1 MVSRIIDTKN
11 SQVWSRLLPG
21 VLALGL
27 FVQLSGQVWLQSG
40 SAHNTQVYLGLLL
53 PALIALVCKLVSRAP
68 IRVSVE
74 YLPWLLFLAWVASST
89 LWSTNAEKRPLD
101 LAKCAMFIALFLA
114 ALAILLRQ
122 GEAHLRRA
130 LMAGFVVVALGALAS
145 LIYQFFMLDKPLA
158 YRAYRIDRLGYG
170 DFANYGWPV
179 IAGIFHGAIA
189 VWVFGY
195 AIDRK
200 VGTKAASV
208 ALAMFGVLVLYVVL
222 TYARGAW
229 FGVLGGCLA
238 AVLVQ
243 NSRRGW
249 WLSAAFLVLLLGV
262 GMLYWQAL
270 TFEVQTQQLSGREAI
285 WQYFFEVMQ
294 GHWLFGYGLGTPF
307 VYNWPDGVNIS
318 PHAHSLYLQQVYD
331 SGLVS
336 LALMA
341 IGLLGVARKAWRLRD
356 DPWVRLAF
364 PALVF
369 ALIAMLT
376 DVERIITRPSV
387 YWTVFW
393 LPVAILLAI
402 PGGRQDRGDDAA
414 AAAAA

>member
-11 SQVWSRLLPG
+11 SRVWSRLLPG

-53 PALIALVCKLVSRAP
+53 PTLIALVCKLASRAT
-68 IRVSVE
+68 IRVSAD
-74 YLPWLLFLAWVASST
+74 YLPWLLFLAWSAISVSWNS
-89 LWSTNAEKRPLD
+89 NADKQPLD
-101 LAKCAMFIALFLA
+101 LVKCAAFIALFLVA
-114 ALAILLRQ
+114 VAILLSQ
-122 GEAHLRRA
+122 AQAWLRRA
-130 LMAGFVVVALGALAS
+130 LMAGFLVVALGALAS
-145 LIYQFFMLDKPLA
+145 LIYQFLLLDQPLA
-158 YRAYRIDRLGYG
+158 YRAFRIDRLGYG
-170 DFANYGWPV
+170 NFANYGWPV
-179 IAGIFHGAIA
+179 IAGIFHGAVA
-189 VWVFGY
+189 VWAFGY
-195 AIDRK
+195 AVDRK
-200 VGTKAASV
+200 VGTKSAAV
-208 ALAMFGVLVLYVVL
+208 ALAVFAVLVLYVVL

-249 WLSAAFLVLLLGV
+249 LLSAAFLLLLLGA
-262 GMLYWQAL
+262 GLLYWQAL
-270 TFEVQTQQLSGREAI
+270 TFEVQTRQLSGREMI
-285 WQYFFEVMQ
+285 WQYFLEVMP

-307 VYNWPDGVNIS
+307 AFAWPDGVNIS

-331 SGLVS
+331 SGLIS
-336 LALMA
+336 LALMGA
-341 IGLLGVARKAWRLRD
+341 GLFCVLRKAWRLRD
-356 DPWVRLAF
+356 NPWVRLAF

-393 LPVAILLAI
+393 LPVAVLLAT
-402 PGGRQDRGDDAA
+402 PAGRQAARDDEVATS
-414 AAAAA
+414 